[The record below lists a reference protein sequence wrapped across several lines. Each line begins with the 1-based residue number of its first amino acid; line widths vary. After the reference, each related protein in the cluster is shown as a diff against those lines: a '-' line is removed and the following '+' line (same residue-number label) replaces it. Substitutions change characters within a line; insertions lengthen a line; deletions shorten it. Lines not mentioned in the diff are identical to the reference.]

1 MKFYFKIF
9 IFLLFYVIIHFS
21 IKLFSNSNS
30 SLILLSFFSIL
41 YFVLFY
47 LALSVN
53 FYKQFSFAGVFLLS
67 TILFHLFSLLFFIFF
82 GNSFEIWPSKIDITN
97 ANNYVF
103 ESELYF
109 ILCTTSMIFGWSILK
124 NTSSYNFSSF
134 LLISNNN
141 SIKLLLKS
149 LFLFLFIIKPILFPN
164 FRELAGQID
173 LLLNFF
179 YIFLIIIFVLRNY
192 NKIKL
197 SNFIFYTIP
206 LIYFSLMSGMKE
218 FILLA
223 IFPILLYLWLTN
235 KNKYKRFFLSFIFI
249 FIGFIIT
256 LIVSSTRLIKSENIN
271 NRINYLTI
279 IKNIPIILSENESVI
294 VPFIKKTLS
303 RKNVLEQN
311 ARAFYFVENNIK
323 VPEFGFAQ
331 SFMLLIP
338 RFIWKNKPL
347 STPANYFAKMSS
359 DDLSEDADTTGFFT
373 ALLLS
378 TNYYFGIVQAF
389 IFGLF
394 ISFLQYS
401 IKKIKN
407 NLGSLFFNLYL
418 IYYAFRL
425 DEQYPVEA
433 LPKLLAFFLFC
444 FTFIFFNFNKINER
458 NHTNH

>member
-1 MKFYFKIF
+1 MKVNFIIFFYLCVYFIIHYSLKIF
-9 IFLLFYVIIHFS
+9 CNTNY
-21 IKLFSNSNS
+21 
-30 SLILLSFFSIL
+30 SLILLTFFSIL

-47 LALSVN
+47 FKLSIN
-53 FYKQFSFAGVFLLS
+53 IYKQFSFAGVFLLS
-67 TILFHLFSLLFFIFF
+67 TILFHLFSLFFFIFF

-109 ILCTTSMIFGWSILK
+109 ILCTTSMIFGWSVLK
-124 NTSSYNFSSF
+124 NVSSYNFSNF
-134 LLISNNN
+134 LILSNNN
-141 SIKLLLKS
+141 LIKFLLNF

-192 NKIKL
+192 AKLKIY
-197 SNFIFYTIP
+197 NFIIYTIP

-235 KNKYKRFFLSFIFI
+235 KNKYKRFFLSFIFV

-256 LIVSSTRLIKSENIN
+256 LIVSSTRLIKSENGNIG
-271 NRINYLTI
+271 INYLTI
-279 IKNIPIILSENESVI
+279 IQNIPVILSENENVI

-323 VPEFGFAQ
+323 VPEFGFSQ
-331 SFMLLIP
+331 SFILLIP
-338 RFIWKNKPL
+338 RFIWINKPL

-378 TNYYFGIVQAF
+378 TNYYFGIFQAF
-389 IFGLF
+389 IFGFL

-401 IKKIKN
+401 IKKIEN

-433 LPKLLAFFLFC
+433 LPKLLAFFFFC
-444 FTFIFFNFNKINER
+444 FSLIFFNFRIKNER
-458 NHTNH
+458 NHTSH